1 MKNNNQGKLLTIA
14 LGVILAISAGVLA
27 YLAVSTKP
35 PKLSEEKMQK
45 AAEAAEAAKKENI
58 SQAEEPEDEYEEQ
71 EPDRKS
77 VV

>member
-45 AAEAAEAAKKENI
+45 QQKPRKKKTSPRQKN
-58 SQAEEPEDEYEEQ
+58 PKMNMRNRN
-71 EPDRKS
+71 P
-77 VV
+77 

>member
-35 PKLSEEKMQK
+35 PKLSEEKN
-45 AAEAAEAAKKENI
+45 AEGRRSSRSREK
-58 SQAEEPEDEYEEQ
+58 
-71 EPDRKS
+71 RKHLPGIRRTRR
-77 VV
+77 